1 MSIKELIQNRRSV
14 RRFKDEPVSDEEI
27 TELLEAARWAPSAG
41 NQQPWHFYVV
51 RDENL
56 LEQLVD
62 VAFGQ
67 SFLAEAPVAIVV
79 CAEPE
84 RSARRYDDRGRQ
96 LYCLQD
102 TGAAIQNMLL
112 LAENMGLS
120 SCWMGA
126 FDEEQ
131 CSRVLSLPD
140 ERRPVAILP
149 IGHADIDP
157 KAPRRRPLE
166 EITDYL

>member
-1 MSIKELIQNRRSV
+1 MDITNLIQKRRSI
-14 RRFKDEPVSDEEI
+14 RRFTDEPVSDEQV
-27 TELLEAARWAPSAG
+27 TELLDAARWAPSAG

-51 RDENL
+51 RDESL
-56 LEQLVD
+56 REQLVE

-67 SFLAEAPVAIVV
+67 SFLAQAPVVIVV

-84 RSARRYDDRGRQ
+84 RSAHRYDDRGRQ

-102 TGAAIQNMLL
+102 TAAAIQNILL
-112 LAENMGLS
+112 VAESRGLS

-126 FDEEQ
+126 FDEKQ
-131 CSRVLSLPD
+131 CTQVLSLPE
-140 ERRPVAILP
+140 ERRPVALLP
-149 IGHADIDP
+149 IGYPDIDP